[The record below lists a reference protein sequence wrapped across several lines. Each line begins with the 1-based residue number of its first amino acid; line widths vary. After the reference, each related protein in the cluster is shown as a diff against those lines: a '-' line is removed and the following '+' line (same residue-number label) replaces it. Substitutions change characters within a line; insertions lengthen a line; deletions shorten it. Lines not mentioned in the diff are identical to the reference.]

1 MGVRNGPPAVD
12 RMLSVK
18 PPMRCIGLSSA
29 TFPHLAAVCEWLKCP
44 RPNIFVTVYDSL
56 LVNVKKNTFLKL
68 SVSRLLFRVT
78 GQRTVGKGGR
88 VDIEFLDPLTL
99 RRYRSYVQ
107 IKPLLDENVFDQV
120 CDLCKRGGRIWQEAL
135 TVHKSC

>member
-44 RPNIFVTVYDSL
+44 FKNIFVTVYYSL

-68 SVSRLLFRVT
+68 SISRLLFRVK
-78 GQRTVGKGGR
+78 QRTVGRDGR
-88 VDIEFLDPLTL
+88 VDFEFLDPLTL

>member
-44 RPNIFVTVYDSL
+44 FKNIFVTVYYSL

-68 SVSRLLFRVT
+68 SISRLLFRVK
-78 GQRTVGKGGR
+78 QRTVGRDGR
-88 VDIEFLDPLTL
+88 VDFEFLDPLTQVVDL
-99 RRYRSYVQ
+99 A
-107 IKPLLDENVFDQV
+107 LDLKKETSPIRHSSV
-120 CDLCKRGGRIWQEAL
+120 
-135 TVHKSC
+135 